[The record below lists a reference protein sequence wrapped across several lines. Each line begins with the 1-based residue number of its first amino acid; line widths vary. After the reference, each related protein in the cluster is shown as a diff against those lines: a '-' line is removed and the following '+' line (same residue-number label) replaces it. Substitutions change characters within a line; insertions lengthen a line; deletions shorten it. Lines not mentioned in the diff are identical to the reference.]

1 MRKRTAPLG
10 ASVAPDAA
18 RWLAPLLERYRR
30 VVANGGPR
38 AEALVAG
45 FNTLRLADA
54 LLDKA
59 ALNEALPGLPPQL
72 TLLGPTQSG
81 KSTLANLLLDTDAA
95 GVSAL
100 AGYTVHATGLAT
112 GCDEATL
119 ERLGTVL
126 APRRREPREAL
137 SPERL
142 DAFAL
147 DRVEIGPRALL
158 ERAVVW
164 DTPDFDSVESG
175 GYRGAVLQGSA
186 SGDVLVL
193 VVSKDKYGDRTVWD
207 MLALLQGLGRPLVIC
222 LNKLDAAD
230 EATVTRAFSTRF
242 EERFGTPP
250 ERLVTLPF
258 VRGAARDRAPT
269 LPDEVRER
277 LGGALESAIGAVDH
291 ARQAAAAHDFV
302 ARHRDDWLAPLG
314 HELAAAATWDALV
327 AAALDEA
334 EAEYVRLYLDDPVR
348 YDTFNR
354 ALAELLTLLELPGV
368 AQALART
375 REIVTWPARTLL
387 GIGRR
392 RLGSLGA
399 GMGLGTGER
408 TPPADQEAEVLAR
421 VLERL
426 MTRLQGELIERR
438 EEEDVQSDWWRA
450 AHRAFRAEREDIAR
464 RFEVRGSEVRRDFE
478 PRIEEAARRLHERL
492 RQQPALLATLRT
504 ARATTDAAGIALAVK
519 SGGLAPT
526 DLVLAP
532 AMLSVT
538 TLLTESALGRYLD
551 AVRRELQA
559 EQRALTRRELLEG
572 VLGESLSRL
581 ARELD
586 DDALL
591 GVGLDPEI
599 ARLFADDAVA
609 ANGRGDEAPSGTAAS

>member
-1 MRKRTAPLG
+1 M
-10 ASVAPDAA
+10 SDDAVH
-18 RWLAPLLERYRR
+18 WIAPLLERYRE
-30 VVANGGPR
+30 AIAAGGPR
-38 AEALVAG
+38 TAALVPG

-59 ALNEALPGLPPQL
+59 ALDDSRTDLPPQL

-81 KSTLANLLLDTDAA
+81 KSTMANLLLDSDAA

-100 AGYTVHATGLAT
+100 AGYTVHATGLAV
-112 GCDEATL
+112 GCEEAAL
-119 ERLGTVL
+119 APLATVL
-126 APRRREPREAL
+126 APLERLPRSAL
-137 SPERL
+137 SATRL

-147 DRVEIGPRALL
+147 DAVAPGPRALVGP
-158 ERAVVW
+158 AVVW
-164 DTPDFDSVESG
+164 DTPDFDSVEAG

-186 SGDVLVL
+186 IGDVLVL

-207 MLALLQGLGRPLVIC
+207 MLELLHGLGRPLVIC

-230 EATVTRAFSTRF
+230 EVTVVHAFSTRF

-258 VRGAARDRAPT
+258 VRGATRDTAPV
-269 LPDEVRER
+269 LPAEVRER
-277 LGGALESAIGAVDH
+277 LGGALDDALGSVDRE
-291 ARQAAAAHDFV
+291 RQAAAARTFV
-302 ARHRDDWLAPLG
+302 ATRRDGWLAPLG
-314 HELAAAATWDALV
+314 HELAAAAAWRTLV
-327 AAALDEA
+327 ADALDEA
-334 EAEYVRLYLDDPVR
+334 EAEYVRRYLDDPTR

-392 RLGSLGA
+392 RLGV
-399 GMGLGTGER
+399 GER

-421 VLERL
+421 VLERA
-426 MTRLQGELIERR
+426 MTRLQGELIEHR
-438 EEEDVQSDWWRA
+438 EDAPAEQSDWWRA
-450 AHRAFRAEREDIAR
+450 AHRAFRAERDAIAR
-464 RFEVRGSEVRRDFE
+464 RFETRGAAVRTAFE

-492 RQQPALLATLRT
+492 RQQPALLAALRT
-504 ARATTDAAGIALAVK
+504 ARVTTDAAGVALAVK
-519 SGGLAPT
+519 SGGLAPA

-551 AVRRELQA
+551 AVKRELQA
-559 EQRALTRRELLEG
+559 EQRALTRRELLDG
-572 VLGESLSRL
+572 VLGESLTRL

-586 DDALL
+586 DAALL
-591 GVGLDPEI
+591 ATGLDPAL
-599 ARLFADDAVA
+599 ARLVVGSGASSAGGA
-609 ANGRGDEAPSGTAAS
+609 AAGTR